1 VALGAEIA
9 AALRVGSVL
18 GPPRAGDSPEVVV
31 AGLAW
36 LPIVGLGI
44 GVAAAGAAALAG
56 PAGAASSGL
65 AGAGV
70 LALLG
75 GAWLRVSLWPAA
87 ALLAPGDAA
96 RVVARLRAPTGVGAL
111 VTGAATVGA
120 MAAVLASMPPPART
134 AALLLAP
141 TLARW
146 AMVVQCHGGRGPW
159 AGGPAAAIVGRAG
172 FREFGIASVAAL
184 GTALVLADALGLVAA
199 MAAAA
204 LTLGVR
210 LLAHRR
216 LGGLSGA
223 LVAATGGA
231 GELLVVVVLAG
242 LL

>member
-18 GPPRAGDSPEVVV
+18 GPPRAGDPPDVVV

-36 LPIVGLGI
+36 LPVVGLVI
-44 GVAAAGAAALAG
+44 GGAAASVATFAL
-56 PAGAASSGL
+56 PAGAVVSGL
-65 AGAGV
+65 AGALV
-70 LALLG
+70 LAVLG
-75 GAWLRVSLWPAA
+75 GAWLRVSLWPAR

-96 RVVARLRAPTGVGAL
+96 RVVARLRATPGAAALAVGA
-111 VTGAATVGA
+111 
-120 MAAVLASMPPPART
+120 AAVLATAAVLAGMPPPART

-146 AMVVQCHGGRGPW
+146 AMVVQCHGGRGAW
-159 AGGPAAAIVGRAG
+159 AEGPAAAIVGRAG

-210 LLAHRR
+210 LLAHGR

-231 GELLVVVVLAG
+231 AELLVVAVLAA